1 MKSIFSDKTNA
12 ICLLKILEEYSD
24 ERHILPM
31 RELIAKLNAQY
42 GINPDRRTV
51 YGAIGLLNDVGY
63 DISTYEDNG
72 RGYFLR
78 ARLFE
83 PGEVR
88 LLTDAVYSFPF
99 LPPRH
104 TSDLIAKLQRL
115 VSVHARKRLRHL
127 TVVRREMKSQ
137 NRQVMFSAEVL
148 DEAIERRVKVK
159 FTYLRY
165 DTNKELVARREKKYT
180 VNPYKMVYTNEQYYL
195 VCSLEG
201 KENVS
206 LYRIDRMRDI
216 ELTDASLDEREPGFD
231 AQKSVNQAVFA
242 FTGEPESIVLHCDR
256 DILDNV
262 IDKFG
267 TDIRI
272 RELDG
277 VRLEIRLRASPR
289 GIKFWALQYLPFC
302 EVTEPEWVRAEI
314 VESIKGNNYG
324 VE

>member
-1 MKSIFSDKTNA
+1 MRSIFTDKANA

-24 ERHILPM
+24 EAHILPM
-31 RELIAKLNAQY
+31 RELIAKMNAQY

-51 YGAIGLLNDVGY
+51 YGAVGLLCDVGY

-72 RGYFLR
+72 RGYYLR

-104 TSDLIAKLQRL
+104 TADLIAKLQKL
-115 VSVHARKRLRHL
+115 VSVHARKRLRHMS
-127 TVVRREMKSQ
+127 VVRPEVKTP
-137 NRQVMFSAEVL
+137 NRQVVYIAEQL
-148 DEAIERRVKVK
+148 DEAIEKRVKVR

-165 DTNKELVARREKKYT
+165 DTDKKLVARRGEKYT
-180 VNPYKMVYTNEQYYL
+180 VDPYKIVYTNERYYL
-195 VCSLEG
+195 VCVLAG

-206 LYRIDRMRDI
+206 LYRIDRMRDV
-216 ELTDASLDEREPGFD
+216 ELTDENLDGREPGFD
-231 AQKSVNQAVFA
+231 AQKSVNQAVYA
-242 FTGEPESIVLHCDR
+242 FTGEPESIVLRCDR
-256 DILDNV
+256 DILDHV

-277 VRLEIRLRASPR
+277 GELEIRLRASPR
-289 GIKFWALQYLPFC
+289 GVKFWALQFLPYC
-302 EVTEPEWVRAEI
+302 EVTEPQTLREEI
-314 VESIKGNNYG
+314 IESLRSNRYLP
-324 VE
+324 